1 MKKFRF
7 VLLLGLLV
15 AAHPGW
21 AQTLAVHNDGSASDL
36 RCPAVAS
43 QKVPARRVAVPDS
56 DDVMEPPAL
65 YELAG
70 MDAGGQEEI
79 IPRLFS
85 THVRHVADR
94 PLSIAFWGDSHL
106 AANFFG
112 DELVR
117 LSGLPR
123 GKVET
128 TFIPATMGRPG
139 VRLPVRKSC
148 QGGGWSYRL
157 AFQDK
162 SGGANYAQGLS
173 ALSSSTANSYLWVD
187 FRQQAQTP
195 NLRSLDLV
203 YSFQDGAHAALGVSV
218 DDGAE
223 QVVELDAGGQGVL
236 RIQPDQSMSTVR
248 LRLVEGSLNLEGFV
262 PHYLETRPALLLDT
276 FAIPGATFKGWSA
289 ANPEY
294 LKTRLGKTQY
304 DVVVFEYGTNEGN
317 VRTFDADAYRS
328 DLRDSLSNMR
338 RVLPD
343 SQCILMGPADRG
355 VLVRHLRAGRKARQ
369 IAPAAPSAA
378 DLLRFAR
385 THQEIGSIQRSVGS
399 EFGCS
404 FWSWQDAMGGPG
416 SVYKWFYHSPR
427 WMSPDLTHLSIPGY
441 QMTAQLFA
449 DSIQFQNWVSMYS
462 NVQ

>member
-1 MKKFRF
+1 MKKYRL
-7 VLLLGLLV
+7 VLLLACVL
-15 AAHPGW
+15 AAGPGR
-21 AQTLAVHNDGSASDL
+21 AQTLIVHNDGAAADL
-36 RCPAVAS
+36 RCPAVIPKKA
-43 QKVPARRVAVPDS
+43 PAKRTTDS
-56 DDVMEPPAL
+56 DEVMEPPAL

-70 MDAGGQEEI
+70 MDTGGKDEA

-85 THVRHVADR
+85 TRVRHVADR

-123 GKVET
+123 SKVEA

-157 AFQDK
+157 AYQDK
-162 SGGANYAQGLS
+162 SVGTSYAQGLS
-173 ALSSSTANSYLWVD
+173 VLSSSTANSYIWVD

-195 NLRSLDLV
+195 NLRSLDV
-203 YSFQDGAHAALGVSV
+203 AYAAQDGANAVLAVST

-223 QVVELDAGGQGVL
+223 QIVTLDATGQGTL
-236 RIQPDQSMSTVR
+236 HIQPDQAMSTIR

-262 PHYLETRPALLLDT
+262 PHYVETKPALLLDT
-276 FAIPGATFKGWSA
+276 FAIPGATFKGWGS
-289 ANPEY
+289 ANPDY
-294 LKTRLGKTQY
+294 LKARLGKTQY

-317 VRTFDADAYRS
+317 VRVFDGEAYRN
-328 DLRDSLSNMR
+328 DLRDSLTNMR

-355 VLVRHLRAGRKARQ
+355 VLVKHARAGKKARQ
-369 IAPAAPSAA
+369 EVVPASA

-385 THQEIGSIQRSVGS
+385 IHQQIGAIQRSVGG

-449 DSIQFQNWVSMYS
+449 DSIQFQNWVSTNT